1 MQKITT
7 DINLAINSLKIGKLV
22 AIPTETVYGLAGDAL
37 NEKAVEQIFILK
49 KGLKNNP
56 LILHISSYDKLQ
68 EIVKNILFKAKKL
81 AKKKFWPG
89 PLTLVLEKKNKISNT
104 VWLENQLL
112 L

>member
-49 KGLKNNP
+49 KRPKNNP
-56 LILHISSYDKLQ
+56 LILDNNLSYSSS
-68 EIVKNILFKAKKL
+68 
-81 AKKKFWPG
+81 P
-89 PLTLVLEKKNKISNT
+89 T
-104 VWLENQLL
+104 
-112 L
+112 

>member
-49 KGLKNNP
+49 KRP
-56 LILHISSYDKLQ
+56 
-68 EIVKNILFKAKKL
+68 
-81 AKKKFWPG
+81 KKFRPFHQSYFRDFFLYRAVPFANFAKSAAKAEQSVFSSG
-89 PLTLVLEKKNKISNT
+89 SDPNGFALTKAAASAVN
-104 VWLENQLL
+104 
-112 L
+112 

>member
-49 KGLKNNP
+49 KRPKNNP
-56 LILHISSYDKLQ
+56 LILHISSYEKLQ
-68 EIVKNILFKAKKL
+68 EIVKNIIWLGNSVFS
-81 AKKKFWPG
+81 FSHFS
-89 PLTLVLEKKNKISNT
+89 IS
-104 VWLENQLL
+104 
-112 L
+112 

>member
-49 KGLKNNP
+49 KRPKNNP
-56 LILHISSYDKLQ
+56 LILHISSYEKLQ
-68 EIVKNILFKAKKL
+68 EIVKNKAIEL
-81 AKKKFWPG
+81 
-89 PLTLVLEKKNKISNT
+89 KI
-104 VWLENQLL
+104 V
-112 L
+112 